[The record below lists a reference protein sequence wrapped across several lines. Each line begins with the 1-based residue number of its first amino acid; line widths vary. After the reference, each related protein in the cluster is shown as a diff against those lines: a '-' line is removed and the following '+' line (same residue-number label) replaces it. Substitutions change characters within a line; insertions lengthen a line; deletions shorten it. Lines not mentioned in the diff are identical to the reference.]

1 MKIFNSDIITALA
14 TPIGEGAISVIRVS
28 GSGAIEKVNSIFS
41 WQRKFRNCKNAN
53 YTLWKNSFQ

>member
-28 GSGAIEKVNSIFS
+28 GSGAIEKVNSIFLGKGNLETAKT
-41 WQRKFRNCKNAN
+41 QN